1 MQTPDGKVYE
11 FSQFDVKQIANLL
24 GKKDEEVE
32 ANGEEVTT
40 ACGVKFFRG
49 GATVPKA
56 KAPDL
61 NRHERRKLVAQQR
74 KGR

>member
-40 ACGVKFFRG
+40 ASGVKFFRALG
-49 GATVPKA
+49 TVPKA
-56 KAPDL
+56 QAPGL
-61 NRHERRKLVAQQR
+61 NRHDRRELAAQLR